1 MTFNQHITNLYN
13 NKLFND
19 MCRRYGHA
27 NHEDLKS
34 EVMTIL
40 LELSEEK
47 KQQIIDSD
55 YLLPYAIQTARYQTS
70 PKNWTKFR
78 KLYCNRE
85 ELIFTDEFIELVDE
99 IIEDSPINLS
109 LIINRIKEDMK
120 EQTNK
125 YFYHSRL
132 LYELI
137 ESGKNTKQLS
147 REIGIPYTSVRHA
160 LNEYRTN
167 LKEWLNSAL

>member
-1 MTFNQHITNLYN
+1 
-13 NKLFND
+13 
-19 MCRRYGHA
+19 MCKRYGGK

-34 EVMTIL
+34 EVLQIL
-40 LELSEEK
+40 LELPKEK
-47 KQQIIDSD
+47 QNQIIEND
-55 YLLPYAIQTARYQTS
+55 YILPYSLQIARFQVS
-70 PKNWTKFR
+70 NKNWTRFR

-99 IIEDSPINLS
+99 VIEESPINLN
-109 LIINRIKEDMK
+109 LIINKIKEDMR

-147 REIGIPYTSVRHA
+147 RDIGIPYTSVRYA
-160 LNEYRTN
+160 LQEYRIT
-167 LKEWLNSAL
+167 LKEWLQKSAL